1 MVIASYRNIAILWAM
16 NSPKLATKWTILYY
30 ESPSGTYPVAEFID
44 NLDTLAQVK
53 VINTFTL
60 LEDFGIRLGPPH
72 TKKLTGTELWELRI
86 LGGDNLR
93 VFYVAVTGKTFL
105 MLHGFNKKKQKTDRQ
120 EIKTAQIRLRD
131 FYSKGKK

>member
-1 MVIASYRNIAILWAM
+1 MSSSL
-16 NSPKLATKWTILYY
+16 SSTKWTIIYY
-30 ESPSGTYPVAEFID
+30 ASPSGTYPVAEFIE
-44 NLDTLAQVK
+44 NLDEIAQAK

-60 LEDFGIRLGPPH
+60 LEDFGIRLGSSH

-120 EIKTAQIRLRD
+120 EIKTAQLRLRD
-131 FYSKGKK
+131 FYSRGKK